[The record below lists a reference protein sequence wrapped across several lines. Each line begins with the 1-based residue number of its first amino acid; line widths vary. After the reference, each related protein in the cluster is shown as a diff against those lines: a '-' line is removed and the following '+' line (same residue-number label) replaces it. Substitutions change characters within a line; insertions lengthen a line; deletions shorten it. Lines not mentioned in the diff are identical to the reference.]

1 MKIYKPSEIY
11 NGKYLFCYLEYKD
24 KDGRQIL
31 KIVVF
36 DTSRSFECV
45 DNFACNKDDFDKSV
59 KFLKG
64 VYSDDK

>member
-11 NGKYLFCYLEYKD
+11 NGKYLFCYLKGTFKNGD
-24 KDGRQIL
+24 KIL

-36 DTSRSFECV
+36 DTSGSFECV
-45 DNFACNKDDFDKSV
+45 DNFLCFEETFDQSL

-64 VYSDDK
+64 VYKND